1 MLHQAEVAGR
11 QYAGQRQLWQHPYA
25 APQPRAASA
34 LASVWFTD
42 ESALVRLVGGD
53 NRLTA
58 VVLGGVSLALAAE
71 LCSSV
76 TEPEETQAVSV
87 FSSSVNRVP
96 STRLNN
102 GPSAAAFRLAAS
114 SETFVRRFV
123 SDQT

>member
-53 NRLTA
+53 NRYRRRPRWCLSSA
-58 VVLGGVSLALAAE
+58 GSGAL
-71 LCSSV
+71 
-76 TEPEETQAVSV
+76 
-87 FSSSVNRVP
+87 
-96 STRLNN
+96 RLRHRARRN
-102 GPSAAAFRLAAS
+102 AS
-114 SETFVRRFV
+114 SLRLLVLCQSGPEHEVEQRAVCSRFQAC
-123 SDQT
+123 SFF